1 HKAFSA
7 MEQPFL
13 AHTSNGRYTEALKL
27 LAGLKEP
34 IDSFF
39 DKVLVMSE
47 DVAVREN
54 RVALLKGLV
63 SLFDKVAKFSKI
75 STQ

>member
-1 HKAFSA
+1 
-7 MEQPFL
+7 
-13 AHTSNGRYTEALKL
+13 
-27 LAGLKEP
+27 
-34 IDSFF
+34 
-39 DKVLVMSE
+39 
-47 DVAVREN
+47 VAVREN

>member
-1 HKAFSA
+1 
-7 MEQPFL
+7 MEGDFI
-13 AHTSNGRYTEALKL
+13 AHALKGEYSPALKL
-27 LAGLKEP
+27 LAALKEP

-54 RVALLKGLV
+54 RIAMLKGLV
-63 SLFDKVAKFSKI
+63 SLFDRVAKFSRI
-75 STQ
+75 TTQ